1 LASIALPLKVKAVL
15 RAMTK
20 LSRMRA
26 RSVVRFSVMP
36 SAK

>member
-1 LASIALPLKVKAVL
+1 MLLPLKVKAVL

-20 LSRMRA
+20 LLRMRDS
-26 RSVVRFSVMP
+26 SVVRLSVTP